1 MGDKI
6 ERMFV
11 LGIDPGLTRCGY
23 GLLRR
28 ASTNS
33 PVFEAR
39 TAGVIETP
47 KESPV
52 EQRLGLLSVEID
64 QLLDEYAPSV
74 VVVEKIFFQSN
85 VRTAVS
91 VAQASGVIL
100 AAAARRGMEV
110 AHMTPNEV
118 KLGIVG
124 NGAATKSQVQEMVA
138 RMCGLSAPPS
148 PPDVADA
155 MALAACYLSSA
166 RLRSALAGGAK

>member
-1 MGDKI
+1 
-6 ERMFV
+6 MFV

-28 ASTNS
+28 AATNM

-39 TAGVIETP
+39 TAGVIETA
-47 KESPV
+47 KELAV
-52 EQRLGLLSVEID
+52 EQRLGLLSVEVEG
-64 QLLDEYAPSV
+64 LLDEFEPSV
-74 VVVEKIFFQSN
+74 VVVEKIFFQTH

-100 AAAARRGMEV
+100 AAAARRGLEV
-110 AHMTPNEV
+110 AHLTPNEV
-118 KLGIVG
+118 KLGVVG

-138 RMCGLSAPPS
+138 RLCGLAEPPS

-166 RLRSALAGGAK
+166 RLRSAIAGNPS